1 MSNPQNQ
8 KPWKAEYA
16 KSGRSSCR
24 TCKSPI
30 ASETLRLGKMV
41 QSSKFDGLMPMWH
54 HAACIL
60 KKANQIKLVEDV
72 ENLESLRWED
82 QQKIRKYIESGG
94 GAGGATKSN
103 SSAVKDTEGGI
114 EVSQTSRA
122 TCRDCSQKIIKGEV
136 RISTK
141 PDGQGAKGLAW
152 HHAKCLLE
160 LSPSIKVDKLS
171 GWNNLSSSDQSAVSD
186 MAKKGCSMN
195 KGGGSGT
202 NIKTEEGK
210 ESTQHT
216 SKGGIKRGKD
226 ADGERKSKVAK
237 AKGEMSAGSAVS
249 VKNYNVPGEACDLE
263 NRLEAQSKELWA
275 LKDDLKKHAATIELR
290 EMLEAN
296 GQDSTGSEL
305 DLRDR
310 WYADGMMFGG
320 LGLCPICSGFLRY
333 SGGMYRCNGYISE
346 WSKCSYSTC
355 EPKRIEAK
363 WKIPEETNNQYLKKW
378 FKSQKGKKPVRIL
391 PLPSPRKSA
400 ESQITASQHQSSNSE
415 NLQDLKVAI
424 CGLPNESIYFVLIFY
439 EVVLQEKWKRKI
451 DGIGGVFH
459 AKVKKDTNCLVVG
472 GALNDEAEMR
482 KARRMKIPIVR
493 EDYLIDC
500 IERKKRLPFDM
511 YKVEKIGEA
520 SSMVTIKVKGHSA
533 VHEASGLQ
541 DSGHILE
548 EGKSIYNTT
557 LNMSDLSTGI
567 NSYYILQIIQED
579 KGSDCY
585 VFRKWGRVGN
595 DKIGGNKVEEMSKSD
610 AICEFKRLFYEKTGN
625 PWEAWEQKTIQKQP
639 GRFFPLDIDYGVN
652 KQISKKKTNITDSI
666 LPHPLIELMKML
678 FNVETYRAAM
688 MEFEINMSEM
698 PLGKL
703 SKSNIQK
710 GFEALTEIQNLFK
723 TSNSDPSVK
732 ESLLI
737 NASNRFF
744 TVIPSIHPHIIRD
757 EDDFKSKVK
766 MLEALQDIEIASRLV
781 GFDANSDDS
790 IDDNYKK
797 LHCDISPL
805 PHDSEDFCLIEKFLH
820 NTHAP
825 THTDWSLE
833 LEEVFSLEREGEF
846 DKFAPYRDKLG
857 NRMLLWHGSRLTN
870 FVGIL
875 SQGLRIAPPEAPAT
889 GYMFGKGVYFA
900 DLVSKSAQ
908 YCFTDKKN
916 PVGLMLLSEVALG
929 NVYELKKAKYMDKP
943 PEGKHSTK
951 GLGKKMPHESEF
963 VKWKG
968 DVTVPCGKP
977 VSSNVKASELMYNEY
992 IVYDT
997 AQINW
1002 DFFILNG
1009 NGSGSGSPCGACKF
1023 LRRKCAVDCIF
1034 APYFCSEQGPA
1045 RFAAIHKVFGASNV
1059 SKLLLHIPAHDRC
1072 EAVVTIAYEAQ
1083 ARIRDPVYGCV
1094 SHIFALQQQ
1103 VACLQ
1108 AQLMQVKA
1116 QLSQNLME
1124 SRNIENHQ
1132 WPGNNNSVAGQ
1143 AISHPFCPTY
1153 MNPISPQS
1161 SLESIDHSSI
1171 NDGMGMQDIQ
1181 SREDFPFQASSKER
1195 SYNNNDLG
1203 ELQELAL
1210 RMMRN

>member
-1 MSNPQNQ
+1 MANPQNQ

-24 TCKSPI
+24 TCKNAI
-30 ASETLRLGKMV
+30 ATEILRLGKMV
-41 QSSKFDGLMPMWH
+41 QSTKFDGLMPMWN
-54 HAACIL
+54 HADCIL
-60 KKANQIKLVEDV
+60 KKANQIKSVDDV

-94 GAGGATKSN
+94 ATTAKANSN
-103 SSAVKDTEGGI
+103 ASKDNSAGGI

-122 TCRDCSQKIIKGEV
+122 TCRQCGLKIIKGEV

-152 HHAKCLLE
+152 HHAKCFIE
-160 LSPSIKVDKLS
+160 LSPSVQVDKLP
-171 GWNNLSSSDQSAVSD
+171 GWNNLPPSDQSAIRDLV
-186 MAKKGCSMN
+186 KKGHPMS
-195 KGGGSGT
+195 KGGGSGVEA
-202 NIKTEEGK
+202 EEGK
-210 ESTQHT
+210 EFTKQHT
-216 SKGGIKRGKD
+216 SKGGTKRGKD
-226 ADGERKSKVAK
+226 ADGEQKSKAAK
-237 AKGEMSAGSAVS
+237 AKGDVSAGRAAAVNS
-249 VKNYNVPGEACDLE
+249 DDHLREASDLE
-263 NRLEAQSKELWA
+263 SRLETQSKELWA
-275 LKDDLKKHAATIELR
+275 LKDNLKKHVTTAELR

-296 GQDSTGSEL
+296 GQESTGSEL

-310 WYADGMMFGG
+310 CADGMMFGG
-320 LGLCPICSGFLRY
+320 LGHCPICSGFLRY
-333 SGGMYRCNGYISE
+333 SGGMYRCNGFISE
-346 WSKCSYSTC
+346 WSRCSYSTS
-355 EPKRIEAK
+355 EPKRIEGK

-378 FKSQKGKKPVRIL
+378 FRSQKGKKPVRIL
-391 PLPSPRKSA
+391 PPPSSRNPA
-400 ESQITASQHQSSNSE
+400 ESQITASPYQSSNSE
-415 NLQDLKVAI
+415 SLQDLKVAI
-424 CGLPNESIYFVLIFY
+424 CGLPKESI
-439 EVVLQEKWKRKI
+439 EEWKRKI
-451 DGIGGVFH
+451 DGIGGMFH
-459 AKVKKDTNCLVVG
+459 AKVKKDSNCLVVS

-493 EDYLIDC
+493 EDYLVDC
-500 IERKKRLPFDM
+500 IERKRKLPFDM
-511 YKVEKIGEA
+511 YKVEMIGEA

-541 DSGHILE
+541 DYGHILE

-567 NSYYILQIIQED
+567 NSYYILQIIEED

-595 DKIGGNKVEEMSKSD
+595 DKIGGTKLDELPKSD
-610 AICEFKRLFYEKTGN
+610 AICEFKRLFFEKTGN

-652 KQISKKKTNITDSI
+652 KQVSKKNKNNADSK
-666 LPHPLIELMKML
+666 LPPPLIELMKML

-710 GFEALTEIQNLFK
+710 GFEALTEIQNLLK
-723 TSNSDPSVK
+723 TSNPDPSVK

-744 TVIPSIHPHIIRD
+744 TMIPSIHPHIIRD

-790 IDDNYKK
+790 IDDNYNK
-797 LHCDISPL
+797 LHCNMSPL

-825 THTDWSLE
+825 THTEWSLE
-833 LEEVFSLEREGEF
+833 LEEVFSLERKGEF

-908 YCFTDKKN
+908 YCYTDKKN

-951 GLGKKMPHESEF
+951 GLGKKTPLESEY
-963 VKWKG
+963 VKWRG

-977 VSSNVKASELMYNEY
+977 VSSNVKTSELMYNEY
-992 IVYDT
+992 IVYNT
-997 AQINW
+997 AQV
-1002 DFFILNG
+1002 
-1009 NGSGSGSPCGACKF
+1009 KMQF
-1023 LRRKCAVDCIF
+1023 LLKV
-1034 APYFCSEQGPA
+1034 
-1045 RFAAIHKVFGASNV
+1045 RFHHK
-1059 SKLLLHIPAHDRC
+1059 R
-1072 EAVVTIAYEAQ
+1072 
-1083 ARIRDPVYGCV
+1083 
-1094 SHIFALQQQ
+1094 
-1103 VACLQ
+1103 
-1108 AQLMQVKA
+1108 
-1116 QLSQNLME
+1116 
-1124 SRNIENHQ
+1124 
-1132 WPGNNNSVAGQ
+1132 
-1143 AISHPFCPTY
+1143 
-1153 MNPISPQS
+1153 
-1161 SLESIDHSSI
+1161 
-1171 NDGMGMQDIQ
+1171 
-1181 SREDFPFQASSKER
+1181 
-1195 SYNNNDLG
+1195 
-1203 ELQELAL
+1203 
-1210 RMMRN
+1210 